1 MKLSASAYDKLGKN
15 LVVWYE
21 DTIRATIV
29 PIELE
34 VGDFDITIAEKFTL
48 LEESVD
54 SPLLSNLVDETS
66 VEKDTVDNCV
76 VYTFKDGSKMIVH
89 SDPKDGSRCYCEVY
103 KG

>member
-1 MKLSASAYDKLGKN
+1 MKLNASAYDKLGKN

-54 SPLLSNLVDETS
+54 SPLLSNLVEETS
-66 VEKDTVDNCV
+66 VKKDTVDNGV

-89 SDPKDGSRCYCEVY
+89 SDPNHGFVCHY
-103 KG
+103 